1 MVVAL
6 FSSCSVEAPEDVDF
20 YSFEEKLV
28 LLLRDDLL
36 FLTLAFLESNDA
48 IYMTLGRYIMFNIL
62 KGIEIFS
69 RPSIPQESLLFFGS
83 LVVFGVIVRL
93 SVSKSYWVA
102 SEMKTEF
109 WTPGALSSSYI
120 SFSLP

>member
-36 FLTLAFLESNDA
+36 FLTLAFLESNDP
-48 IYMTLGRYIMFNIL
+48 IYMTLGRYIMFTIL

-69 RPSIPQESLLFFGS
+69 RPSIPQESLLFFS
-83 LVVFGVIVRL
+83 CLTYFGVTNGLIM
-93 SVSKSYWVA
+93 SKSYWET
-102 SEMKTEF
+102 SEME
-109 WTPGALSSSYI
+109 
-120 SFSLP
+120 